1 MDPLIEGY
9 RRFRADVWPAERA
22 RYEALAHWGQSPEAM
37 VIACSDSRVDP
48 QTMFGAVPGELFVVR
63 NVAALV
69 PPYSPDPGHHGTSA
83 ALEFGVRVL
92 KIPRLV
98 VLGHGQ
104 CGGVKAM
111 AYGPP
116 PQAQDFIA
124 SWVEIGKPALDAAGD
139 KPEGRLER
147 IEAEVVRLSLANLM
161 TFPWIAEAVAA
172 GRLALEGYWFDVH
185 TGVLASVG
193 PDGLEPVDEG
203 GRVTGPHGNKAWEA
217 QVHGLDGPIDWVGR
231 AVGRQRRVVF
241 DGIVGSSNFSAR
253 VSISASGRDRRS
265 LGLRVVKSR
274 RSSKAPQS
282 DPCST
287 GSMARWWL
295 CRPLRIVL
303 RYSMI

>member
-9 RRFRADVWPAERA
+9 RRFRAEVWPAERA

-48 QTMFGAVPGELFVVR
+48 QTIFGAVPGELFVVR

-83 ALEFGVRVL
+83 ALEFGVKVL
-92 KIPRLV
+92 KVPRLV

-111 AYGPP
+111 AYGAP

-124 SWVEIGKPALDAAGD
+124 TWVEIGKPAMVAAGD
-139 KPEGRLER
+139 KPDGRLER

-161 TFPWIAEAVAA
+161 TFPWIAEAVGAS
-172 GRLALEGYWFDVH
+172 RLALQGYWFDVY

-193 PDGLEPVDEG
+193 AGGLEPVE
-203 GRVTGPHGNKAWEA
+203 
-217 QVHGLDGPIDWVGR
+217 
-231 AVGRQRRVVF
+231 
-241 DGIVGSSNFSAR
+241 
-253 VSISASGRDRRS
+253 
-265 LGLRVVKSR
+265 
-274 RSSKAPQS
+274 
-282 DPCST
+282 
-287 GSMARWWL
+287 
-295 CRPLRIVL
+295 
-303 RYSMI
+303 